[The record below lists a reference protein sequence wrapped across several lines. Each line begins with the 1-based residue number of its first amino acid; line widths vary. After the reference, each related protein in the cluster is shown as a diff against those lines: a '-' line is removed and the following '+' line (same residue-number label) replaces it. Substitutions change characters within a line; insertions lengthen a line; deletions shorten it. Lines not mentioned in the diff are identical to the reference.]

1 VLDDT
6 VDASTVTREV
16 GECPIKCF
24 TVFEDQPA
32 GQYWAEANALREE
45 TPAFFNHHAQGY
57 WVVTRYDA
65 VRDLYQGADV
75 FSSESFTAWEPSPPY
90 RFVPTQIDPPEHIKY
105 RQLLNPRFSPG
116 AVTRAEE
123 PARQIARR
131 MVAEMAATGECD
143 FVTDFAI
150 RFPTEVFLTVI
161 GLDPRDAD
169 RLVPWVEG
177 FFHGLNGAE
186 EHVTGMVGALDGIR
200 GYFVDLLAERRANP
214 RGAETDLI
222 SHLLAAKVDGEPLT
236 DVVLLD
242 MCTVLVL
249 AGLDTT
255 RGQLGYLFQYLAEHP
270 DVRQQILD
278 DPSLMPA
285 CIEES
290 LRMHSITIAD
300 ARKATRDIDFH
311 GCPVKAGDM
320 VMGLVSAANRD
331 PRHYD
336 DADVF
341 RLDRTGLHHLGFAG
355 GPHRCLGAH
364 LARREMLIAVEE
376 WHRAIPHYR
385 IATDGPLQERGGQ
398 LALLSL
404 PLTWDPPE
412 ALSNQGNGER

>member
-6 VDASTVTREV
+6 VDASTVTRDL
-16 GECPIKCF
+16 GGCPVKCF
-24 TVFEDQPA
+24 TVFDDQDA
-32 GQYWAEANALREE
+32 GRYWQEADALREE
-45 TPAFFNHHAQGY
+45 TPAFFTAHAQGY

-65 VRDLYQGADV
+65 IKDLYQDV
-75 FSSESFTAWEPSPPY
+75 DLFSSESFTAWEPNPPY

-105 RQLLNPRFSPG
+105 RQLLNTRFSPG
-116 AVTRAEE
+116 AVARAEE
-123 PARQIARR
+123 PAREIARR
-131 MVAEMAATGECD
+131 MIGEIAATGSCD
-143 FVTDFAI
+143 FVTEFAI

-161 GLDPRDAD
+161 GLPPADAD
-169 RLVPWVEG
+169 RLVPWVES

-186 EHVTGMVGALDGIR
+186 DKIAGMVAALDGIR
-200 GYFVDLLAERRANP
+200 GYFVDVIAAQRAVP
-214 RGAETDLI
+214 GDPETDLVA
-222 SHLLAAKVDGEPLT
+222 HLLASTVDGEPLT
-236 DVVLLD
+236 DTVLLD

-300 ARKATRDIDFH
+300 ARKATRDADFH

-331 PRHYD
+331 PRHYE

-341 RLDRTGLHHLGFAG
+341 RLDRRGAHHFGFAG

-376 WHRAIPHYR
+376 WHAAIPDYR
-385 IATDGPLQERGGQ
+385 IATTEPLAERGGQ

-404 PLTWDPPE
+404 PLAWDTDTE
-412 ALSNQGNGER
+412 GTTA

>member
-1 VLDDT
+1 VLDET
-6 VDASTVTREV
+6 VDARTVSRDV
-16 GECPIKCF
+16 GSCPVKCF
-24 TVFEDQPA
+24 TVFDDQEA
-32 GQYWAEANALREE
+32 GRYWAESDALREE
-45 TPAFFNHHAQGY
+45 TPAFFNDHAQGY
-57 WVVTRYDA
+57 WVVTRYEA
-65 VRDLYQGADV
+65 IKDLYQDV
-75 FSSESFTAWEPSPPY
+75 DLFSSESFTAWEPNPPY

-116 AVTRAEE
+116 AVARAEE

-131 MVAEMAATGECD
+131 MIAEIQPTGRCD

-150 RFPTEVFLTVI
+150 RFPTEVFLTVV
-161 GLDPRDAD
+161 GLPPADAAL
-169 RLVPWVEG
+169 LVPWVED

-186 EHVTGMVGALDGIR
+186 EHQSRMVAALEGIR
-200 GYFVDLLAERRANP
+200 GYFVDVLAARRAEP
-214 RGAETDLI
+214 ADPSTDLV
-222 SHLLAAKVDGEPLT
+222 SHLLASTVDGEPLS
-236 DVVLLD
+236 DVVVLD

-255 RGQLGYLFQYLAEHP
+255 RGQLGYLFQFLAEHP
-270 DVRQQILD
+270 DVRQRILD

-290 LRMHSITIAD
+290 LRVHSITVAD
-300 ARKATRDIDFH
+300 ARKATHDADFH
-311 GCPVKAGDM
+311 GCPVRAGDM

-331 PRHYD
+331 PRHYE

-341 RLDRTGLHHLGFAG
+341 RLDRVGLHHFGFAG

-376 WHRAIPHYR
+376 WHAAIPHYR
-385 IATDGPLQERGGQ
+385 IDTDRPLQERGGQ

-404 PLTWDPPE
+404 PLTWDTDRE
-412 ALSNQGNGER
+412 GTTR

>member
-1 VLDDT
+1 MDDRR
-6 VDASTVTREV
+6 DV
-16 GECPIKCF
+16 GTCPVKHF
-24 TVFEDQPA
+24 TVFEDQDA
-32 GQYWAEANALREE
+32 GSYWAEAAALREE
-45 TPAFFNHHAQGY
+45 TPAFYNDHAQGY

-65 VRDLYQGADV
+65 VKDLYQTVDL
-75 FSSESFTAWEPSPPY
+75 FSSESFTAWEPNPPY

-116 AVTRAEE
+116 AVARAEE

-131 MVAEMAATGECD
+131 MIAEIARSGACD

-161 GLDPRDAD
+161 GLPPADAD

-186 EHVTGMVGALDGIR
+186 EHQMGMVASLEGIR
-200 GYFVDLLAERRANP
+200 GYFVDVLADRRADP
-214 RGAETDLI
+214 RDPDADLV
-222 SHLLAAKVDGEPLT
+222 SHLLASKVDGEPLS

-255 RGQLGYLFQYLAEHP
+255 RGQLGYLFQFLAEHP
-270 DVRQQILD
+270 DVRQQIVD
-278 DPSLMPA
+278 QPALMPA

-290 LRMHSITIAD
+290 LRMHAITIAD
-300 ARKATRDIDFH
+300 ARKATRDADFH

-320 VMGLVSAANRD
+320 VMGLVCAANRD
-331 PRHYD
+331 PRHYSD
-336 DADVF
+336 PDEF
-341 RLDRTGLHHLGFAG
+341 RLDRVGNHHFGFAG

-376 WHRAIPHYR
+376 WHAAIPQYR
-385 IATDGPLQERGGQ
+385 IESDEPLKERGGQ

-404 PLTWDPPE
+404 PLAWDVTVE
-412 ALSNQGNGER
+412 GTTT

>member
-6 VDASTVTREV
+6 VDASTVTRDL
-16 GECPIKCF
+16 GGCPVKCF
-24 TVFEDQPA
+24 TVFDDQDA
-32 GQYWAEANALREE
+32 GRYWQEADALREE
-45 TPAFFNHHAQGY
+45 TPAFYNAHAQGY

-65 VRDLYQGADV
+65 IKDLYQDV
-75 FSSESFTAWEPSPPY
+75 DLFSSESFTAWEPNPPY

-105 RQLLNPRFSPG
+105 RQLLNTKFSPG
-116 AVTRAEE
+116 AVARAEE
-123 PARQIARR
+123 PARAIART
-131 MVAEMAATGECD
+131 MIEDIAATGSCD
-143 FVTDFAI
+143 FVTEFAI

-161 GLDPRDAD
+161 GLPPEDAD
-169 RLVPWVEG
+169 RLVPWVES

-186 EHVTGMVGALDGIR
+186 DKIAGMVAALDGIR
-200 GYFVDLLAERRANP
+200 GYFVDVIAARRATP
-214 RGAETDLI
+214 GDPDTDLV
-222 SHLLAAKVDGEPLT
+222 SHLLASTVDGEPLT
-236 DVVLLD
+236 DTVLLD

-270 DVRQQILD
+270 DVRQQIVD

-300 ARKATRDIDFH
+300 ARKATRDADFH

-341 RLDRTGLHHLGFAG
+341 RLDRKGAHHFGFAG

-376 WHRAIPHYR
+376 WHAAIPHYR
-385 IATDGPLQERGGQ
+385 IATTEPLAERGGQ

-404 PLTWDPPE
+404 PLAWDVTRSE
-412 ALSNQGNGER
+412 GTTA